1 MQGDIWGPSLCAT
14 TIDSIGKECLQEKK
28 YLYKYRGHIDI
39 PPLSMMDDLCSIS
52 TCGIET
58 LKSNS
63 YINYKISSKKLQCG
77 ANNCK

>member
-63 YINYKISSKKLQCG
+63 YINDKISSKKLQCG
-77 ANNCK
+77 ANKYK